1 MSIDM
6 ETESKLQEITRKLY
20 EEGLSKGKAEGDRI
34 LAEARAEA
42 ERSKKAAEAE
52 VAALRAQATAEI
64 AKEKESA
71 EAELKRCLR
80 QMLAA
85 AKTDLEENLLQKTV
99 EPAVKAAFEQDAFI
113 KELLLETVRAFG
125 QGEAGAADLTLL
137 LPEDRRQQYD
147 AMLQQV
153 LGQALQAGLQ
163 VQYRRDLQHG
173 FQVQNREKGYKLSFT
188 EADFTALFKQY
199 ARENLRRWLF

>member
-1 MSIDM
+1 
-6 ETESKLQEITRKLY
+6 
-20 EEGLSKGKAEGDRI
+20 
-34 LAEARAEA
+34 
-42 ERSKKAAEAE
+42 KKAAEAE

>member
-1 MSIDM
+1 MLP
-6 ETESKLQEITRKLY
+6 K
-20 EEGLSKGKAEGDRI
+20 
-34 LAEARAEA
+34 
-42 ERSKKAAEAE
+42 
-52 VAALRAQATAEI
+52 TA
-64 AKEKESA
+64 
-71 EAELKRCLR
+71 
-80 QMLAA
+80 
-85 AKTDLEENLLQKTV
+85 
-99 EPAVKAAFEQDAFI
+99 EPAVTAAVEQDAFI